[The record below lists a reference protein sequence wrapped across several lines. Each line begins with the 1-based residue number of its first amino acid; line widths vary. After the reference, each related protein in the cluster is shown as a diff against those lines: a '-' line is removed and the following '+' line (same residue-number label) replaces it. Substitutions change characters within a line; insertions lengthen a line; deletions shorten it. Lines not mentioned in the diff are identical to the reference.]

1 MVAAISGDVMRK
13 TVVSVFSI
21 LILLFFPVGA
31 VSYEGA
37 SRSYPVSWN
46 LGEIEIETNPIVTV
60 SGDPNTDTVTG
71 ADGSYTIKLDIL
83 SGTASAAFYIDYEIT
98 SQDIVSVSLSASGAM
113 KNESSAEIDWKL
125 EKIIKN
131 NSTESRETILDKDNK
146 YGKTLLYSHI
156 PENGIYQEG
165 GVPVEIVTERLIT
178 AEKGIYKTNI
188 TLYVEVG

>member
-21 LILLFFPVGA
+21 FILLLFPVGA

-60 SGDPNTDTVTG
+60 LGDTVTG
-71 ADGSYTIKLDIL
+71 ADGSYTIKLGIL
-83 SGTASAAFYIDYEIT
+83 SGTASAAFYIKYKIT

-113 KNESSAEIDWKL
+113 KNETSAEIDWKL

-131 NSTESRETILDKDNK
+131 NSTESRETILDKNNK

-165 GVPVEIVTERLIT
+165 SVPVEIVTERLIT
-178 AEKGIYKTNI
+178 AEKGNYKTNI

>member
-1 MVAAISGDVMRK
+1 MVAATSGDVMRK
-13 TVVSVFSI
+13 TVVSIFSI
-21 LILLFFPVGA
+21 LILLLFPIGA
-31 VSYEGA
+31 VSNEGA

-60 SGDPNTDTVTG
+60 SGDPDTVAG

-83 SGTASAAFYIDYEIT
+83 SGTASADFSIDYKIT

-125 EKIIKN
+125 EKIINN
-131 NSTESRETILDKDNK
+131 NSIESRETILDKNNK

-178 AEKGIYKTNI
+178 AAKGNYKTNI